1 MAEIYE
7 WRSPVQPRSGLARR
21 FINGLSSS
29 TLSLQA
35 LSVPLVHSRMWGDTK
50 SSSSLGGGGLA
61 EGGDVDT
68 VLQGPLGSEPTAFSL
83 SWLSLSPLGGEVASS
98 AVRMVITASGLWAK
112 LSIQALGQKLW
123 TLCSFLICK
132 IGTVTASPQS
142 GVTIGPHVGLGP
154 PLCAGV

>member
-35 LSVPLVHSRMWGDTK
+35 LSVPLVHSRMWEDTK

-83 SWLSLSPLGGEVASS
+83 SWLSLSPLGGSS
-98 AVRMVITASGLWAK
+98 
-112 LSIQALGQKLW
+112 
-123 TLCSFLICK
+123 LICSQDGDHRIRPVGK
-132 IGTVTASPQS
+132 AEHTSLGSEAMDSVQF
-142 GVTIGPHVGLGP
+142 PHL
-154 PLCAGV
+154 